1 MRLLIWLVIGLAVVV
16 WLKRFLASLAHQ
28 GQPTPGTAQSGAAR
42 QRQSEVM
49 VQCAH
54 CGVHFPAS
62 EALAGADGAVYC
74 CAEHRQLERQ

>member
-1 MRLLIWLVIGLAVVV
+1 MRLLIWLIVGLAVVV
-16 WLKRFLASLAHQ
+16 WLKRFLARAAHQ
-28 GQPTPGTAQSGAAR
+28 EQHGGAGQAGVPR
-42 QRQSEVM
+42 QRQSEAM

-74 CAEHRQLERQ
+74 STEHRQLARQ